1 MTVLDP
7 VDLDAPSSGPE
18 RGTTAPV
25 PVPEEREDYMRI
37 ITTLAVT
44 GALGLATLVGSGI
57 ANADS
62 GTDEFL
68 AQMHGTNPG
77 TTKITTVTVPG
88 GDTELLSLAKV
99 ACAADAQGLVGRD
112 VAAKVRAAEPQINFG
127 QKDPKLI
134 VDDPAIFL
142 QNAALSYVCP

>member
-1 MTVLDP
+1 MKKI
-7 VDLDAPSSGPE
+7 AAAMAGF
-18 RGTTAPV
+18 A
-25 PVPEEREDYMRI
+25 
-37 ITTLAVT
+37 A
-44 GALGLATLVGSGI
+44 AGI
-57 ANADS
+57 GFASHANAVS

-88 GDTELLSLAKV
+88 GYTELLSLAKV

-112 VAAKVRAAEPQINFG
+112 VAAKIRAAEPQIKFG
-127 QKDPKLI
+127 RKDPALI

-142 QNAALSYVCP
+142 QNAAFDYICPS